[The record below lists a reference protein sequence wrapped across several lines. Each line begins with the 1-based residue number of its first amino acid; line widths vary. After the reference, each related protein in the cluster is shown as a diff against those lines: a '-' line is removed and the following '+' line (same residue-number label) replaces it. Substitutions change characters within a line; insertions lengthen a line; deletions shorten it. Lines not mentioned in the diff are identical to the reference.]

1 MVTTKHTNLLIIQ
14 FIYIVFYYIR
24 LFATRVKKK
33 KRVLTSVIRVFTS
46 VIRVFTL
53 VMHVFTLVIHTYVR
67 VIENKKD
74 AYEKTIF
81 EFK

>member
-33 KRVLTSVIRVFTS
+33 KRIYVGN
-46 VIRVFTL
+46 
-53 VMHVFTLVIHTYVR
+53 TYVR
-67 VIENKKD
+67 TYIH
-74 AYEKTIF
+74 T
-81 EFK
+81 

>member
-33 KRVLTSVIRVFTS
+33 KN
-46 VIRVFTL
+46 
-53 VMHVFTLVIHTYVR
+53 VFTLVIHTYVR

>member
-33 KRVLTSVIRVFTS
+33 KTHLRW
-46 VIRVFTL
+46 
-53 VMHVFTLVIHTYVR
+53 
-67 VIENKKD
+67 
-74 AYEKTIF
+74 
-81 EFK
+81 

>member
-33 KRVLTSVIRVFTS
+33 KGIYVGNTYVRTY
-46 VIRVFTL
+46 
-53 VMHVFTLVIHTYVR
+53 IHTYVII
-67 VIENKKD
+67 IENKKD